1 MAFHHH
7 VQSLL
12 LAGIRFPAAAS
23 PETIAPPPALAPLV
37 AEVTLEHAE
46 SNARAIKAGNR
57 YRSAF
62 WALYLLSALAV
73 LCAVMPLALGWDH
86 ERHDMHAW
94 AGFWAGLEV
103 LVILMLGLVYWR
115 GHHRDWQGQ
124 WLASRTEAELI
135 GYLALVAP
143 LAIPATTDA
152 TGNWYA
158 GTPGKAVQVPH
169 SAAVDALC
177 TRLGAGVAESL
188 RGAWSDTAF
197 VEQYVAWAVAQFD
210 AQRRYHD
217 RLMLRSEA
225 LMHRVHKINAW
236 LFMLTLAGAMMHLVV
251 HAMWLSFVTIFFP
264 ALAASLHG
272 ALAQTEAYRQAA
284 ISRRLSVELGNTM
297 AMIASHC
304 PALEQDKLRASI
316 EAGLTLIF
324 EEHRDWHM
332 LVRPHHLPLG

>member
-7 VQSLL
+7 IQSVL
-12 LAGIRFPAAAS
+12 LAGIRFPV
-23 PETIAPPPALAPLV
+23 APSTDTVTPPAALAPLV
-37 AEVTLEHAE
+37 AAVVSEHAA

-86 ERHDMHAW
+86 GRHVMHAW

-103 LVILMLGLVYWR
+103 FVILVLGLIYRR

-135 GYLALVAP
+135 WYLPLVAP
-143 LAIPATTDA
+143 LVVPAA
-152 TGNWYA
+152 TGASGNWYTGLA
-158 GTPGKAVQVPH
+158 GKTLQVPD
-169 SAAVDALC
+169 SGANDTLC
-177 TRLGAGVAESL
+177 SRLGPGVAGAL

-236 LFMLTLAGAMMHLVV
+236 LFILTLAGALMHLVV

-284 ISRRLSVELGNTM
+284 ISRRLSLELGKTM

-304 PALEQDKLRASI
+304 PALERDKVRDAI
-316 EAGLTLIF
+316 EAGLTLIL
-324 EEHRDWHM
+324 EEHRDWYM

>member
-7 VQSLL
+7 IQSLL
-12 LAGIRFPAAAS
+12 LTGVRFPAAS
-23 PETIAPPPALAPLV
+23 PAETVAPPAALAPLIAAV
-37 AEVTLEHAE
+37 ALEHAA
-46 SNARAIKAGNR
+46 SDARAIAAGNR

-86 ERHDMHAW
+86 GRHVMHAW

-103 LVILMLGLVYWR
+103 LVILVLGSIYWC
-115 GHHRDWQGQ
+115 GHHRDWQGR
-124 WLASRTEAELI
+124 WLASRTETELI
-135 GYLALVAP
+135 WYLPLVAP
-143 LAIPATTDA
+143 LVVPAE
-152 TGNWYA
+152 TGARSNWYTGLA
-158 GTPGKAVQVPH
+158 GKSLQVQHSGAIDTLCARLEPGVTG
-169 SAAVDALC
+169 ALH
-177 TRLGAGVAESL
+177 
-188 RGAWSDTAF
+188 GAWSDTAF
-197 VEQYVAWAVAQFD
+197 VDQYVAWAVAQFD

-217 RLMLRSEA
+217 RLVLRSEA

-236 LFMLTLAGAMMHLVV
+236 LFMLTLGGALMHLVV

-284 ISRRLSVELGNTM
+284 ISRRLSAELGKSM
-297 AMIASHC
+297 AVIASHC
-304 PALEQDKLRASI
+304 PSMERDKVRDAI
-316 EAGLTLIF
+316 EAGLTLIL

>member
-1 MAFHHH
+1 MAFHQT

-12 LAGIRFPAAAS
+12 LTGIRFPVVRAAA
-23 PETIAPPPALAPLV
+23 PVAPPAALAPLV
-37 AEVTLEHAE
+37 ASVEAEHAA

-86 ERHDMHAW
+86 ERHTMHAW

-103 LVILMLGLVYWR
+103 VVIMILGAVYWY
-115 GHHRDWQGQ
+115 GHHQGWQGK

-135 GYLALVAP
+135 WYLPLVAP
-143 LAIPATTDA
+143 LVLPVRSG
-152 TGNWYA
+152 TGRNWYA
-158 GTPGKAVQVPH
+158 GLESTSLQVPD
-169 SAAVDALC
+169 SGAIDALC
-177 TRLGAGVAESL
+177 ARLEPGTAGL
-188 RGAWSDTAF
+188 LHDAWSSPVF
-197 VEQYVAWAVAQFD
+197 VNEYVAWAATQFE

-217 RLMLRSEA
+217 RLWLRSEA
-225 LMHRVHKINAW
+225 LMHRVHKVNAW
-236 LFMLTLAGAMMHLVV
+236 LFVLTMSGALMHLVV

-284 ISRRLSVELGNTM
+284 ISRRLSSELGRIL
-297 AMIASHC
+297 ADIAALG
-304 PALEQDKLRASI
+304 PAPERAKVHRAI
-316 EAGLTLIF
+316 EAGMTLIL